1 MAKVIAVCGKGGM
14 GKTTVSGLIVRALKE
29 RNLSPILAVD
39 ADPSMNLNITL
50 GVNIGETVGNI
61 REEAKPEKGKR
72 PLSMSLTE
80 YFELQVNLSLI
91 EADSFDLLVMG
102 RPEGKGCYCSANS
115 NLRETLKK
123 LVSAY
128 RYVVIDNEAGM
139 EHISRQT
146 DGSVDIML
154 IVSDT
159 TPKGLTAAYRTQ
171 ELIKGLENEVK
182 NTFLI
187 INRTTGEKMP
197 SVQIPVAGYLRTD
210 PILSRIELAGR
221 SIFELPT
228 DAPIY
233 QDLQGILKGIDCV
246 LGDDFKEEEDGKQ

>member
-123 LVSAY
+123 LVSA
-128 RYVVIDNEAGM
+128 
-139 EHISRQT
+139 
-146 DGSVDIML
+146 
-154 IVSDT
+154 
-159 TPKGLTAAYRTQ
+159 
-171 ELIKGLENEVK
+171 
-182 NTFLI
+182 
-187 INRTTGEKMP
+187 
-197 SVQIPVAGYLRTD
+197 
-210 PILSRIELAGR
+210 
-221 SIFELPT
+221 
-228 DAPIY
+228 
-233 QDLQGILKGIDCV
+233 
-246 LGDDFKEEEDGKQ
+246 